1 MTIRC
6 DHCRASLDLIV
17 QQCWRMQFCS
27 ASCVEAY
34 QSRLDDGTKA
44 KMRRLYD
51 VVDLTI
57 ARRIQD
63 DRTMNSIEVRAA
75 KLSAPLRYSA

>member
-6 DHCRASLDLIV
+6 DHCRGSLDLIV
-17 QQCWRMQFCS
+17 QRYWRMQFCS
-27 ASCVEAY
+27 AGCVEAY
-34 QSRLDDGTKA
+34 KSRLDDGTKA

-63 DRTMNSIEVRAA
+63 DRVLGLISQN
-75 KLSAPLRYSA
+75 LSVACLY